1 MDIGK
6 MALLA
11 TALSGLLIA
20 SSFSGATVAFAAV
33 ETAEPT
39 DTVQQLPEKYKDRGI
54 CVIDEPGKAVGD
66 STFFE
71 LPESA
76 KGALII
82 APEVAKDLGLK
93 GGKVSKADEARVFD
107 AATKSKGKT
116 SEPISPQLQS
126 ASGWTNFWAPLGGG
140 WSPVIRRTTVHNHVS
155 EKYYSW
161 YVASTASGT
170 ACGSGSGYYTGYN
183 GGTFG
188 FWKGW
193 YGLGCGTS
201 STVRVPWENVMA
213 YPEFQARA
221 VQVYWG
227 VPGSW
232 I

>member
-1 MDIGK
+1 M
-6 MALLA
+6 
-11 TALSGLLIA
+11 
-20 SSFSGATVAFAAV
+20 
-33 ETAEPT
+33 
-39 DTVQQLPEKYKDRGI
+39 YKDRGI
-54 CVIDEPGKAVGD
+54 YVSDEAGKAVGD
-66 STFFE
+66 STFYE

-93 GGKVSKADEARVFD
+93 RGKVSKADETWVFD

-116 SEPISPQLQS
+116 VKPISPQLQA

-170 ACGSGSGYYTGYN
+170 ACGLGSGYYTGYN
-183 GGTFG
+183 GSTFG
-188 FWKGW
+188 FWKSW
-193 YGLGCGTS
+193 YGLGCGTR
-201 STVRVPWENVMA
+201 STVRVPWNNVMA

-221 VQVYWG
+221 AQVYWG